1 LIHPDMSM
9 LTAPER
15 EREAEGAEPPLTA
28 EGLLRR
34 RARQRPGALALA
46 DPPNTEALRLGRSHR
61 YSFAEADAAVDAL
74 ATFFV
79 EIGLQPGDRIAV
91 QLPNIALQPLT
102 LLAAWRAGL
111 SVAALPM
118 LWRGYEIGKVCE
130 MLEPKALIGIST
142 FAGATPA
149 EELCRVA
156 VPHLF
161 VRFVLAYGQELPDG
175 VGGLDEAILARPGA
189 KPLQSRPRQGPALI
203 TFTARA
209 KTAFIPIYRSEDE
222 LLAQGAMTVLA
233 LSLDSRDV
241 ILNPYP
247 LTGLP
252 GLALALAPWLISG
265 AVLAQHQPFDYAVFV
280 EQMLASGATV
290 TALPSPVL
298 EELAKDRMLE
308 ERRCVLRRVGA
319 VWTSFEHT
327 LPLSLGTGAL
337 LFDLYPLGDL
347 ASIVLRRETRLAH
360 SPLPLGPVKVSEDG
374 DSAVF
379 VETQLRKETPDTR
392 EGEILLRGPVVPQG
406 ARRGPLVPDGDGFVA
421 TGQRAEIKEDG
432 VAPSL
437 RPTPDTELLHH
448 GGFAIAASEL
458 DGLYQAFPGFLDA
471 ACFALP
477 DPLLGDR
484 IFAAVAPKPE
494 EPVSLDEFIAFLQG
508 RRVAPYKFPDKLLVV
523 RQIPRDSSGRILRA
537 EILEQV

>member
-1 LIHPDMSM
+1 MST

-15 EREAEGAEPPLTA
+15 DREAERPEPPLTA

-34 RARQRPGALALA
+34 RARQRPDALALC
-46 DPPNTEALRLGRSHR
+46 DPPNTEALKLGRSHR

-74 ATFFV
+74 ASFFV
-79 EIGLQPGDRIAV
+79 EIGLEPGDRIAV
-91 QLPNIALQPLT
+91 QLPNLALQPLT

-111 SVAALPM
+111 SVAVLPM

-130 MLEPKALIGIST
+130 TLEPKALIGVSS
-142 FAGATPA
+142 FAGAMPA

-156 VPHLF
+156 VPHVS
-161 VRFVLAYGQELPDG
+161 VRFVLAFGQDLPDG
-175 VGGLDEAILARPGA
+175 VASLDEAILARPGA
-189 KPLQSRPRQGPALI
+189 KPLVPRPRHGPALI

-209 KTAFIPIYRSEDE
+209 DTPFIPVYRGEDE

-247 LTGLP
+247 LTGP
-252 GLALALAPWLISG
+252 AGLALALAPWLISG

-280 EQMLASGATV
+280 EQMLATGATV

-298 EELAKDRMLE
+298 EQLAKDRVLE
-308 ERRCVLRRVGA
+308 ERRCSLRRIGA
-319 VWTSFEHT
+319 VWTTFEHT

-347 ASIVLRRETRLAH
+347 ASVVLRRETRLAH
-360 SPLPLGPVKVSEDG
+360 SPLRLGPVKITEDG

-379 VETQLRKETPDTR
+379 VETQLRKETPEAR
-392 EGEILLRGPVVPQG
+392 EGEVLLRGPVVPGG
-406 ARRGPLVPDGDGFVA
+406 ARKGPLFPDNAGFVA
-421 TGQRAEIKEDG
+421 TGQPAEIKEDG
-432 VAPSL
+432 VAQSL
-437 RPTPDTELLHH
+437 LLAHDAELLHH

-471 ACFALP
+471 ACFTLP

-484 IFAAVAPKPE
+484 IFAAVSPKPE
-494 EPVSLDEFIAFLQG
+494 EPVSLDEFIAFLEG
-508 RRVAPYKFPDKLLVV
+508 RRIAPYKFPDKLLLV
-523 RQIPRDSSGRILRA
+523 RQIPRDASGRILRK
-537 EILEQV
+537 EILKQV